1 MTTRFLPSQAFAL
14 ALGGG
19 SFAAQVPGDAD
30 YEPDPDTVDEYELL
44 GEETESGYVFDPDAF
59 SGAADRTAAEPPD
72 VSTPSGAEIKEF
84 RAGLEA
90 HWGGNLAA
98 LLAYL
103 QSINPA
109 AGDNPEPREEGV
121 APHWAPDDDYDSF
134 GNLIETAEEER
145 ARWRA
150 RVESKLAQM
159 AAQ

>member
-1 MTTRFLPSQAFAL
+1 MTTRFLPSLAFAL

-19 SFAAQVPGDAD
+19 SLAAQVPGDPD
-30 YEPDPDTVDEYELL
+30 YEPDQGILDEYELL
-44 GEETESGYVFDPDAF
+44 GEENESDYEFEQHEF
-59 SGAADRTAAEPPD
+59 SGASGRAAADPPD
-72 VSTPSGAEIKEF
+72 VSAPSGDEIKDF

-90 HWGGNLAA
+90 HWGGNLPA

-103 QSINPA
+103 QSIDPA
-109 AGDNPEPREEGV
+109 AGDNPEPPAEGG
-121 APHWAPDDDYDSF
+121 AGHWAPDDDYDEY